1 MDDRCRVASIM
12 VQASISSLFR
22 KKNRGVPS
30 ILLYIEGRYT
40 WTRMNVNLVEG
51 SKGDVIFFLS
61 KNCTFL
67 RDFEV

>member
-1 MDDRCRVASIM
+1 
-12 VQASISSLFR
+12 
-22 KKNRGVPS
+22 
-30 ILLYIEGRYT
+30 
-40 WTRMNVNLVEG
+40 MNMNLVEG

>member
-40 WTRMNVNLVEG
+40 WT
-51 SKGDVIFFLS
+51 
-61 KNCTFL
+61 
-67 RDFEV
+67 

>member
-12 VQASISSLFR
+12 LVQASISSLFR

-30 ILLYIEGRYT
+30 ILLYIGGRYT
-40 WTRMNVNLVEG
+40 WMNVNLVEG
-51 SKGDVIFFLS
+51 SKGDFFLS